1 MDADTAYVYG
11 FWLADGHMR
20 ISRSYR
26 IYFSSADK
34 NHLEKINELFDSN
47 YRVTKHKRLGC
58 YELLLMSKQ
67 AYLDLQKIGGRT
79 AKSTSIIFPNIPENL
94 YPDIIRGY
102 FDGDGSVYKISYR
115 ATKNNKIYS
124 EIRSNFTSGS
134 KRFLESIKNI
144 LEKHVEVNKRIVC
157 QYGEN
162 QYKLAYAQKDTFK
175 LLNYIYYP
183 DHNLSLERKRKYL
196 SVLKN
201 KFQANKSPLN

>member
-34 NHLEKINELFDSN
+34 NHLEKINALFGSN
-47 YRVTKHKRLGC
+47 YRVTKHKRLNC

-67 AYLDLQKIGGRT
+67 TYLDLHEIGGRT
-79 AKSTSIIFPNIPENL
+79 AKSTSITFPNISEYL

-115 ATKNNKIYS
+115 ATKNNKIYN

-134 KRFLESIKNI
+134 GEFLESIKNI
-144 LEKHVEVNKRIVC
+144 LEKYVGVNKRVVC

-162 QYKLAYAQKDTFK
+162 QYKLSYAQKDTYK

-183 DHNLSLERKRKYL
+183 KHNISLERKHKYL
-196 SVLKN
+196 SLLKN
-201 KFQANKSPLN
+201 KFQTHLK